1 MRTIKF
7 FYHTDFFLSN
17 EAQVADWLLSVLT
30 NEGVEA
36 LSVDYSFVDKK
47 QMIKINK
54 KHLKHNYLTDV
65 LAFDYSENSK
75 IQGDVFV
82 SEEKVRA
89 NAQEYSQGFSTELM
103 RVMLHGLLH
112 LCGHKDKTLEEQN
125 KIRGLEEKYLNQL

>member
-1 MRTIKF
+1 MRAIKF
-7 FYHTDFFLSN
+7 FYHTEFFLSN

-125 KIRGLEEKYLNQL
+125 KIRGLEEKYLTQL

>member
-30 NEGVEA
+30 NEGVEV

-112 LCGHKDKTLEEQN
+112 LCGHKDKTPEEQN

>member
-1 MRTIKF
+1 MRAIKF

-30 NEGVEA
+30 NEGVEV

-65 LAFDYSENSK
+65 LAFDYSENNK
-75 IQGDVFV
+75 IQGDVFI

>member
-7 FYHTDFFLSN
+7 FYHTEFFLSN
-17 EAQVADWLLSVLT
+17 EAQIADWLLSVLR
-30 NEGVEA
+30 NEGAEA
-36 LSVDYSFVDKK
+36 LSIDYSFVDKK

>member
-7 FYHTDFFLSN
+7 FYHTEFFLSN
-17 EAQVADWLLSVLT
+17 EAQTADWLLSVLA

-89 NAQEYSQGFSTELM
+89 NAQEYSQGFPTELM

>member
-7 FYHTDFFLSN
+7 FYHTGFFLSN

-30 NEGVEA
+30 NEGVEV

>member
-30 NEGVEA
+30 NEGVEV

-89 NAQEYSQGFSTELM
+89 NAQEYGQGFSTELM